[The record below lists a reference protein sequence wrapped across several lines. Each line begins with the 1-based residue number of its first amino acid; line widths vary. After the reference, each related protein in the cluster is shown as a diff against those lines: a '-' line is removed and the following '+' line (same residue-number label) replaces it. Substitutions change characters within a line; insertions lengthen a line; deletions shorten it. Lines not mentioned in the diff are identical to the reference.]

1 MQVTLRFFSNER
13 WSIRATVLTV
23 LILIVVFALRVRM
36 SVQVLLAASL
46 LAMLAPMS
54 ELGHKLVFSFFLCM
68 LMHFTST
75 RRPES
80 WLSFWHTALAFA
92 LAVLLAHY
100 VPSAVYTPFQY
111 NSVLRLLTIASILV
125 WMLYFGL
132 LVVGI
137 DIAPYVYAYIY

>member
-100 VPSAVYTPFQY
+100 VPSAVYTPFQE
-111 NSVLRLLTIASILV
+111 NSVLRWLTIASILV